1 MMPAPESQP
10 LYDHTIVVEA
20 GKAERRYWQDLW
32 LFRELF
38 WVMAWRDIAVRY
50 KQAVFGVAWAV
61 IQPAM
66 SVIIMTVVFGRLA
79 GLDEKTTTPYP
90 ILTFS
95 GVLAWNFFSSAIQN
109 ISGSLVGNAQ
119 VVRKIY
125 FPRLVLPASSAIVS
139 VVDFGISLV
148 LFGVVLAWYAYLPP
162 WEIIFLPLVVL
173 WTALLSLG
181 AGLWFATLNAEYRDF
196 RFVVPYMVQV
206 GLYVSPVGMDSNIIP
221 AGYRLLYSLNPM
233 AGVIDAMRWC
243 TIHDYQLYAPSI
255 FISLSVTAVL
265 LYTGLKYF
273 RSRERAVADVL

>member
-1 MMPAPESQP
+1 
-10 LYDHTIVVEA
+10 
-20 GKAERRYWQDLW
+20 
-32 LFRELF
+32 
-38 WVMAWRDIAVRY
+38 
-50 KQAVFGVAWAV
+50 
-61 IQPAM
+61 
-66 SVIIMTVVFGRLA
+66 
-79 GLDEKTTTPYP
+79 
-90 ILTFS
+90 
-95 GVLAWNFFSSAIQN
+95 VLAWNFFSSAIQN

-139 VVDFGISLV
+139 VVDFAVSLG
-148 LFGVVLAWYAYLPP
+148 LFSLVLAWYAYMPP
-162 WEIIFLPLVVL
+162 WQVVCLPLVVL

-221 AGYRLLYSLNPM
+221 ANYRLLYSLNPM

-243 TIHDYQLYAPSI
+243 TIHDYQLYWPSI
-255 FISLSVTAVL
+255 FISLSVTLVM
-265 LYTGLKYF
+265 LYTGVKYF